1 MGLKALVSCCV
12 VIGCSL
18 VAYTQQSKIIFNTD
32 PMNAKLIL
40 DGEEIGDANGRKV
53 KVGFNQRK
61 GIVQHVFVVK
71 AAGYEDKEIIA
82 DRSIPARKFISVK
95 LERSLP
101 SFEFETPFLIDL
113 EMIQSGIAYS
123 TNVGNNTKW
132 KYKFDEEIAIGEK
145 RLKILDAM
153 ERMEMPTLRNAEEGD
168 DAVARIQVKGIVQGL
183 DIKRGRQ
190 IDNYSPYSKYNT
202 INTTIKWQFY
212 DRVTKEV
219 FFAEENQVNYEF
231 SNSEINEEFYN
242 GIVENFLV
250 MFNLKPSVAR
260 ELNEYDQA
268 LVNAAKL
275 AEEAAR
281 KADIAER
288 QAVLDSIANA
298 EQIEEI
304 GSALTIDS
312 SVSAAVNVQRRA
324 IRRPIIPL
332 VTDPIALEA
341 ATKRAV
347 VTLQPKGKDAVQ
359 GGTVISSDGYIVT
372 NYLDSNIS
380 VLDVQFSNG
389 ILLEGF
395 VVLTSD
401 VYHVALV
408 KVEASSLYAL
418 PIIEDMASVNGEN
431 QVISWES
438 ADIHTLDAM
447 PAHGKLLGKQ
457 DPDGVRK
464 LLTNILSERVSAGAA
479 LIDAQGRVIGIID
492 HAAREGALSQ
502 MTMAIDAR
510 YINLVL
516 GIRYE

>member
-1 MGLKALVSCCV
+1 MGLKALVTCCV
-12 VIGCSL
+12 VIGYSL
-18 VAYTQQSKIIFNTD
+18 MASAQQSKITFKTD

-40 DGEEIGDANGRKV
+40 DGEEMGDANGRKI
-53 KVGFNQRK
+53 KVGFNERK

-71 AAGYEDKEIIA
+71 AAGYEDK
-82 DRSIPARKFISVK
+82 DVTFDLDTPARKISIVK
-95 LERSLP
+95 LERTLP
-101 SFEFETPFLIDL
+101 TFDFETPFLIDL

-123 TNVGNNTKW
+123 MNVGNNTKW
-132 KYKFDEEIAIGEK
+132 KYKFDEEIVIGEK
-145 RLKILDAM
+145 RLKILDEM
-153 ERMEMPTLRNAEEGD
+153 ERMKMPTLRNAEEGD
-168 DAVARIQVKGIVQGL
+168 DAIARIQVKGIVQGL

-190 IDNYSPYSKYNT
+190 IDNFSPYSKYNT
-202 INTTIKWQFY
+202 IKTTIKWQFY
-212 DRVTKEV
+212 DRQTKEV
-219 FFAEENQVNYEF
+219 FFAEENEVSYEF

-242 GIVENFLV
+242 AIVENFVV

-268 LVNAAKL
+268 LVQAAKE
-275 AEEAAR
+275 AEEAEQQA
-281 KADIAER
+281 ALAAR
-288 QAVLDSIANA
+288 QAVLDSVAKA

-304 GSALTIDS
+304 GAELTIDS
-312 SVSAAVNVQRRA
+312 NTSAVVNNLRQV
-324 IRRPIIPL
+324 IRRPTIPQ
-332 VTDPIALEA
+332 VSDPIALEA

-347 VTLQPKGKDAVQ
+347 VTLQPKGEDYVQ

-380 VLDVQFSNG
+380 TLVVQFSNG
-389 ILLEGF
+389 ILLEGTI
-395 VVLTSD
+395 VLTSET
-401 VYHVALV
+401 YHIALV
-408 KVEASSLYAL
+408 KVEASALYAL
-418 PIIEDMASVNGEN
+418 PIIEDMTSVNVED

-438 ADIHTLDAM
+438 ADIRTLDAK

-457 DPDGVRK
+457 DPNGVRK

-492 HAAREGALSQ
+492 HADSGGALSQ

-516 GIRYE
+516 GIGYE